1 MKKPASGGHLSARH
15 NLLTDAWTATVKTLE
30 GAIGRYNTD
39 PALTNE
45 CQIVFF
51 EVAGHDPLHVNVTHK
66 YLTKE
71 VSGWAGPG
79 RVSTGFVHNRT
90 FGEPHPRLIA
100 RTIREMVY
108 ATRI

>member
-1 MKKPASGGHLSARH
+1 MTKPAFGGHLSARH

-51 EVAGHDPLHVNVTHK
+51 EVAGHESSACQRDP
-66 YLTKE
+66 
-71 VSGWAGPG
+71 
-79 RVSTGFVHNRT
+79 
-90 FGEPHPRLIA
+90 
-100 RTIREMVY
+100 
-108 ATRI
+108 